1 MLVSLVIII
10 SLKLLLMLF
19 SDSFDVQLFTNNT
32 FNSFDGVLTMYT
44 NSGWYPVCGETVDEV
59 EVTVICRELG
69 YENGK
74 MIFQWTDEI
83 VNS

>member
-1 MLVSLVIII
+1 MSLVIII
-10 SLKLLLMLF
+10 SLQLLLIPS

-32 FNSFDGVLTMYT
+32 FSSFGGILTMYT
-44 NSGWYPVCGETVDEV
+44 NTGWYPVCGETVDEV

-69 YENGK
+69 YENGQ
-74 MIFQWTDEI
+74 MVLQWTDEI